1 MSEETKSLTASD
13 VARIVA
19 ISASKGTGKVFKAIA
34 YLFATASIVFA
45 IGLVWVM
52 YEAVDEE
59 NSYGVV
65 DFDCSGDKVCLEEQ
79 ETLNDIQSRRIG
91 ELTLWADF
99 ATEFENN
106 LPAALNGDVE
116 SQIFIALL
124 YANGEGVH
132 QDYDK
137 ALEWICKAARN
148 GNLEAGKLYSKISIA
163 SISDDYEPRQCKDV

>member
-1 MSEETKSLTASD
+1 MSNETGSLTVSGLSSALA
-13 VARIVA
+13 VGAIKGIVN
-19 ISASKGTGKVFKAIA
+19 IFKAVA
-34 YLFATASIVFA
+34 YLFAGLGIVLA
-45 IGLVWVM
+45 LGLVM
-52 YEAVDEE
+52 LTYEETDE

-65 DFDCSGDKVCLEEQ
+65 DFNCSSDRACWEEQ
-79 ETLNDIQSRRIG
+79 EALNDLQERRIG
-91 ELTLWADF
+91 DLTLWGDF

-148 GNLEAGKLYSKISIA
+148 GNFEAGKLYSKISIA
-163 SISDDYEPRQCKDV
+163 SISDDYEPRQCNEY